1 MNILEVKNL
10 RVEFKTEHGVLRA
23 VDNVSFSLKKGKSL
37 GIVGESGCGKTVTA
51 LSLLRLIEEPGRIK
65 SGKILFHS
73 EITSEIQEEPIDLLQ
88 IPEKRL
94 CEFRGKKIAMIFQ
107 EPMTS
112 LNPVFTIGN
121 QLCEPLILHE
131 KLSPKQ
137 AQERAVDLLKKVRMP
152 DPELRLNDYPH
163 QLSGG
168 MRQRVMIAM
177 ALACKPDILIA
188 DEPTTALD
196 VTIQAQILDLIQ
208 DLSAE
213 YQMSV
218 ILITHDLGI
227 VSQVCDEVAVMY
239 AGKIVEQAP
248 VRRLFTSPKHP
259 YTVGLLSSIPVFEA
273 GSASVRAKLQT
284 IPGTV
289 PDLLHL
295 PQGCRFLERCPR
307 VALACGKK
315 IPRMRYVG
323 EGQSV
328 RCINT

>member
-10 RVEFKTEHGVLRA
+10 RVEFKTDQGALRA
-23 VDNVSFSLKKGKSL
+23 VDNVSFSLPKGKSL

-51 LSLLRLIEEPGRIK
+51 LSLLRLIEAPGRIR
-65 SGKILFHS
+65 SGKVLFHS
-73 EITSEIQEEPIDLLQ
+73 EENAELEKPPLDLMQLH
-88 IPEKRL
+88 EKEL
-94 CEFRGKKIAMIFQ
+94 CAIRGKKIAMIFQ

-112 LNPVFTIGN
+112 LNPIFTIGD
-121 QLCEPLILHE
+121 QLAEPLILHE
-131 KLSPKQ
+131 KISVSE
-137 AQERAVDLLKKVRMP
+137 AEERSIELLQKVRIP
-152 DPELRLNDYPH
+152 DAALRLKDYPH

-177 ALACKPDILIA
+177 ALACNPDILIA

-196 VTIQAQILDLIQ
+196 VTIQAQILELIQ
-208 DLSAE
+208 DLIAE
-213 YQMSV
+213 FQMSL

-239 AGKIVEQAP
+239 AGKIVEHAP
-248 VRRLFTSPKHP
+248 VHRLFSTPKHP
-259 YTVGLLSSIPVFEA
+259 YTIGLLNSIPTFKE
-273 GSASVRAKLQT
+273 SVETVRLQA

>member
-10 RVEFKTEHGVLRA
+10 RVEFKTDQGVLRA
-23 VDNVSFSLKKGKSL
+23 VDNVNFSLPKGKSL

-51 LSLLRLIEEPGRIK
+51 LSLLRLIDAPGRIK
-65 SGKILFHS
+65 SGRVLLYS
-73 EITSEIQEEPIDLLQ
+73 EENSELEKPPVDLMQLR
-88 IPEKRL
+88 EKEL
-94 CEFRGKKIAMIFQ
+94 CAIRGKKVAMIFQ

-112 LNPVFTIGN
+112 LNPIFTIGD
-121 QLCEPLILHE
+121 QLAEPLILHE
-131 KLSPKQ
+131 KMSVGE
-137 AQERAVDLLKKVRMP
+137 AEERSIELLQKVRIP
-152 DPELRLNDYPH
+152 DPALRLKDYPH

-177 ALACKPDILIA
+177 ALACNPDILIA

-196 VTIQAQILDLIQ
+196 VTIQAQILELIQ
-208 DLSAE
+208 DLMAE
-213 YQMSV
+213 FQMSL

-239 AGKIVEQAP
+239 AGKIVELAP
-248 VRRLFTSPKHP
+248 VRRLFSTPKHP
-259 YTVGLLSSIPVFEA
+259 YTIGLLGSIPVFKEST
-273 GSASVRAKLQT
+273 GTLRLQA

-323 EGQSV
+323 EGQYA